1 MGIRDKVQAKVGK
14 AFDAKLADAVTSF
27 TATRTTVSG
36 QLDPVTGK
44 YPETTVAY
52 SGRGVFGGYSVREVD
67 GQHILRTDVKL
78 TALQNEVTRDSD
90 GSQFVPA
97 NDDVIKAWLFT
108 DGAAGVGTA
117 TPQAHDVIN
126 AGQDP
131 ASATWKI
138 QLRRSA

>member
-1 MGIRDKVQAKVGK
+1 MGLRDDLQTDIAE
-14 AFDAKLADAVTSF
+14 AFNEDLADAVTSF

-78 TALQNEVTRDSD
+78 TALQNEVTKDSD
-90 GSQFVPA
+90 GSAYAPA
-97 NDDVIKAWLFT
+97 VDDVL
-108 DGAAGVGTA
+108 AGY
-117 TPQAHDVIN
+117 DVMN
-126 AGQDP
+126 VEQDP